1 MFYSV
6 DLMMYAVVVIMGVWY
21 GVKKIYALIIRW
33 VDKTYEKEMK
43 EHKEWLKSERRI
55 STLN

>member
-43 EHKEWLKSERRI
+43 EHKE
-55 STLN
+55 